1 MRLFRDGSPRA
12 NFFVRSRQEK
22 SVAVSETL
30 SETIVARASSEQGV
44 RDAMKQRA
52 TLAAEVVALT
62 ALYVVAARAGLQLD
76 AVSGFATLVWAPSG
90 IALAALLIRGYRVW
104 PAIALGAL
112 LVNIW
117 AGAPI
122 PVAIGIAVGN
132 TLEAFAAAYA
142 LQRIPGF
149 RRSLDRLIDAF
160 AFIIVA
166 AALTTAIS
174 STIGVI
180 SLYAG
185 GIVPSAGI
193 GETWRAWWLGDAIGD
208 LLVAPILLVW
218 SVGKP
223 DANRETWLEAA
234 TLGVCVI
241 AVSLVVF
248 SPPAG
253 NASTVLGEAYLF
265 FPLFMW
271 AAVRF
276 GQRGSVTTA
285 FIVSAIA
292 IWATVGGRGPFVEP
306 QLSRS
311 LFALQT
317 FMAVTAA
324 TFLVLGASV
333 SERSAAADRLQYAI
347 AGEQMM
353 LAERDSAH
361 LRLIA
366 VLEQTP
372 LAIGIVDAAT
382 GRFLFVND
390 EVERILGTRPAFSN
404 ALDPEGGGF
413 TGFHTNGD
421 PLAPHEWPTARALHN
436 GEIVRDEVIRIVS
449 RNRRP
454 VEVMVN
460 AAPVRDADGKVVA
473 SVVVFRDVT
482 AQRKAEDEL
491 RRAHEAAA
499 AANRAKSEFLAVMSH
514 ELRTPLNAIGGH
526 IQLIEMGVH
535 GPVNDAQREAL
546 ARVQRSQRHLLGLIN
561 DLLNLT
567 RIETGRVDFEIGDV
581 PLEALVAEAV
591 KMIEPLLASHK
602 LECDIVDSPYAPDSS
617 LLVRVDR
624 EKTQQILLNLLHNA
638 IKFTPDGGRI
648 TVEARRSD
656 ERLDMAAVRVSD
668 SGVGIPSTKI
678 ESIFEPFVQLG
689 HRPANP
695 SVGLGLGL
703 SISRDLARGM
713 GGDLT
718 AASDTGNGA
727 TFTLLLPLTNNS
739 NSQHT

>member
-1 MRLFRDGSPRA
+1 MRLFRADLPRA
-12 NFFVRSRQEK
+12 NIFVRSGQEK
-22 SVAVSETL
+22 SGVVSETV

-44 RDAMKQRA
+44 RDATKKRA
-52 TLAAEVVALT
+52 TFAAEAIALAA
-62 ALYVVAARAGLQLD
+62 LYAVAARAGLQLD

-104 PAIALGAL
+104 PAIALGAFVANVL
-112 LVNIW
+112 
-117 AGAPI
+117 AGAPT
-122 PVAIGIAVGN
+122 PVAMGIAAGN
-132 TLEAFAAAYA
+132 TLEALAAAYA
-142 LQRIPGF
+142 LQQIPGF

-174 STIGVI
+174 ATIGVI
-180 SLYAG
+180 SLYLG
-185 GIVPSAGI
+185 GVVPSAGI
-193 GETWRAWWLGDAIGD
+193 GVTWRAWWLGDAIGD

-218 SVGKP
+218 SAGKP
-223 DANRETWLEAA
+223 NVTREGWLEAA
-234 TLGVCVI
+234 TLGVCLIV
-241 AVSLVVF
+241 ASLVVF
-248 SPPAG
+248 NPPAG
-253 NASTVLGEAYLF
+253 NTSSVFGEAYLF

-285 FIVSAIA
+285 LIVSVIA
-292 IWATVGGRGPFVEP
+292 IWATVAGRGPFVEP
-306 QLSRS
+306 QLYRS

-333 SERSAAADRLQYAI
+333 SERGAAAERLQSAI
-347 AGEQMM
+347 AGEQLM
-353 LAERDSAH
+353 LSERDAAH
-361 LRLIA
+361 QRLIA

-390 EVERILGTRPAFSN
+390 EVERILGIRPTSSKAF
-404 ALDPEGGGF
+404 DPEGREY

-421 PLAPHEWPTARALHN
+421 PIAPHEWPTARALRN
-436 GEIVRDEVIRIVS
+436 GEIVRDEVIRIVT
-449 RNRRP
+449 RNRSP
-454 VEVMVN
+454 VEVMLN
-460 AAPVRDADGKVVA
+460 AAPVHDADGKVVA
-473 SVVVFRDVT
+473 CVLVFRDVT

-535 GPVNDAQREAL
+535 GPVNNAQREAL
-546 ARVQRSQRHLLGLIN
+546 TRVQRSQRHLLSLIN
-561 DLLNLT
+561 DLLNLS
-567 RIETGRVDFEIGDV
+567 RIETGRVDFEINDV

-591 KMIEPLLASHK
+591 AMIEPLLASHK

-617 LLVRVDR
+617 LLVRADR
-624 EKTQQILLNLLHNA
+624 EKTQQILLNLLSNA

-656 ERLDMAAVRVSD
+656 DRPNMAAVRVSD

-689 HRPANP
+689 SRPANP

-713 GGDLT
+713 GGDLK
-718 AASDTGNGA
+718 AASETGNGA
-727 TFTLLLPLTNNS
+727 TFTLLLPLLNNS
-739 NSQHT
+739 GS

>member
-1 MRLFRDGSPRA
+1 
-12 NFFVRSRQEK
+12 
-22 SVAVSETL
+22 VSETL
-30 SETIVARASSEQGV
+30 SETIVTRASSEQGA
-44 RDAMKQRA
+44 RDLTRTRA
-52 TLAAEVVALT
+52 AFAAELVALAA
-62 ALYVVAARAGLQLD
+62 LYLVAALAGLRLN

-90 IALAALLIRGYRVW
+90 IALAALLIRGYRLW
-104 PAIALGAL
+104 PAIALGAF
-112 LVNIW
+112 VANVVT
-117 AGAPI
+117 GAPI
-122 PVAIGIAVGN
+122 PVAIGIASGN
-132 TLEAFAAAYA
+132 TLEALAAAYA
-142 LQRIPGF
+142 LQQIPGF

-174 STIGVI
+174 ATIGVF
-180 SLYAG
+180 SLYLG
-185 GIVPSAGI
+185 GIVPPGGI

-218 SVGKP
+218 SVSKP
-223 DANRETWLEAA
+223 DATRDAWLEAS
-234 TLGVCVI
+234 TLGLCVV

-248 SPPAG
+248 GPPAG
-253 NASTVLGEAYLF
+253 NTSAVLGEAYLF

-285 FIVSAIA
+285 FIVSVIA
-292 IWATVGGRGPFVEP
+292 VWATVAGRGPFIEP

-317 FMAVTAA
+317 FMGVTAA

-333 SERSAAADRLQYAI
+333 SERSAAADRLQSAI
-347 AGEQMM
+347 AGEQLM
-353 LAERDSAH
+353 LAERDAAH
-361 LRLIA
+361 QRLIA

-382 GRFLFVND
+382 GRFLFIND
-390 EVERILGTRPAFSN
+390 EVERILGMRPEASK
-404 ALDPEGGGF
+404 ALDAEGGGY
-413 TGFHTNGD
+413 TGFRTNGE
-421 PLAPHEWPTARALHN
+421 PLASHEWPTARALRN
-436 GEIVRDEVIRIVS
+436 GEIVRDQVIRVVS
-449 RNRRP
+449 RNRHA
-454 VEVMVN
+454 VEVMCN
-460 AAPVRDADGKVVA
+460 AAPVHDADGKVVA
-473 SVVVFRDVT
+473 CILVFRDVT
-482 AQRKAEDEL
+482 EQRKAEDEL

-535 GPVNDAQREAL
+535 GPINDAQREAL
-546 ARVQRSQRHLLGLIN
+546 TRVQRSQRHLLSLIN
-561 DLLNLT
+561 DLLNLS
-567 RIETGRVDFEIGDV
+567 RIETGRVDFEISDIS
-581 PLEALVAEAV
+581 LETLVAEAV
-591 KMIEPLLASHK
+591 ATIEPLLASHK

-617 LLVRVDR
+617 LLVRADQ
-624 EKTQQILLNLLHNA
+624 EKTQQILLNLLSNA

-648 TVEARRSD
+648 TVEARQSD
-656 ERLDMAAVRVSD
+656 ERPQMAAVRVSD

-689 HRPANP
+689 SRPANP

-713 GGDLT
+713 GGDLK
-718 AASDTGNGA
+718 AASDGGNGA
-727 TFTLLLPLTNNS
+727 TFTLLLPLTQTN